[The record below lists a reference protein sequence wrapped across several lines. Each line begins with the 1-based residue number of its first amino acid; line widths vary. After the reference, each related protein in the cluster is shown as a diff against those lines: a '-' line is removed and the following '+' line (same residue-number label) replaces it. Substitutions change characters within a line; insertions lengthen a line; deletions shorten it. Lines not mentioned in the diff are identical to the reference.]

1 MKRTKNIPNAFSP
14 NGDNNND
21 EFKVFTTAGI
31 ELLQLE
37 IYDRWGQRLWST
49 SD

>member
-1 MKRTKNIPNAFSP
+1 MHFSP

-21 EFKVFTTAGI
+21 EFKVSTAGI

-37 IYDRWGQRLWST
+37 IAHDRWGQRLWST
-49 SD
+49 SDYKRG